1 MQQICTAITDLP
13 TYFIQSVAL
22 GLFFSLLR
30 DNNDEKNSAEGEFA
44 RACWLAWAVSGL
56 GQNGSSRRGGGGT
69 SLAWRKGLYQVL
81 KTFNEKGHLA
91 MVG

>member
-56 GQNGSSRRGGGGT
+56 GQNGGAAAARP
-69 SLAWRKGLYQVL
+69 WRDAKVCIKY
-81 KTFNEKGHLA
+81 
-91 MVG
+91 

>member
-1 MQQICTAITDLP
+1 VPKWHVTGHKMQQICTAITDLP
-13 TYFIQSVAL
+13 TYFIQYVAL

-56 GQNGSSRRGGGGT
+56 GQNGGAAAARP
-69 SLAWRKGLYQVL
+69 WRDAKVCIKY
-81 KTFNEKGHLA
+81 
-91 MVG
+91 